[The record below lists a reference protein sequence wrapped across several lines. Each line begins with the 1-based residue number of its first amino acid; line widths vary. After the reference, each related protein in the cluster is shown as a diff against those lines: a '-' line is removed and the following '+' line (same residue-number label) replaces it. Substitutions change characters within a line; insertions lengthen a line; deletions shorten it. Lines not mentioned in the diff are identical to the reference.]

1 MGTRSAEVGRGLA
14 QVQSGVGTLI
24 SFSTQPGNVALDG
37 TDRNSPFAGAL
48 VKQLSSTN
56 DDLSAMLI
64 AVRNDVM
71 KQTQRKQ
78 VPWEHSALTGRFYF
92 NPAAQTAEPAKS
104 TPPGRIS
111 EAAEAWD
118 RTKDAT
124 SIAMLE
130 IFIARFKDTYYADL
144 ARARIADLKKQQVTS
159 PASKREQPATVGG
172 MLRCDWLLERTACEL
187 DASCSWADSRK
198 QCEQKSGSLATVL
211 LEDSPAGSKTRL
223 LGSPD
228 QKDLAQALRR

>member
-1 MGTRSAEVGRGLA
+1 M
-14 QVQSGVGTLI
+14 QSGVGTLI

-159 PASKREQPATVGG
+159 PASKRESPTLGE
-172 MLRCDWLLERTACEL
+172 MLRCDWYLERTACEL
-187 DASCSWADSRK
+187 DTSCSWADSRK
-198 QCEQKSGSLATVL
+198 HCEQKSGSLATVL